1 MKNHFTHLI
10 AFTAILL
17 SAGLITGCA
26 NSITSNLGSPKG
38 SVSFSINRSA
48 AESIRQADSSQVLIA
63 EISLSGQH
71 EETKEIEVKA
81 DAKASFTE
89 IPVGSII
96 YAKVRVYSRALP
108 EKTLYQGQSEEIT
121 VSEGENK
128 IKLTLTKT
136 ADGTEDSGSSENT
149 EKTDDTESQENQGS
163 SEPPASGGTEQD
175 QPNGQGGQ
183 GGQGGG
189 TEQVTPNNQDGGAG
203 QGSGTS
209 QGPGGT
215 TEQSEQNAPTEP
227 STPTTP
233 EEQEEQ
239 EEPSTPAFT
248 STSSTI
254 THATDI
260 SFALSCSTT
269 TIQKDT
275 ATTIEIQVDNDQI
288 PAESVTWN
296 LTLWNSG
303 NQITNENYV
312 TTSENSITLTIPYP
326 GKYTLKAS
334 ATYLGV
340 THDAE
345 FQITCEV

>member
-10 AFTAILL
+10 AFTAIIL
-17 SAGLITGCA
+17 STVLVTGCA
-26 NSITSNLGSPKG
+26 NSITSNLESPKG

-48 AESIRQADSSQVLIA
+48 AESMQQADSSQVLIA

-81 DAKASFTE
+81 DAKASFAE

-96 YAKVRVYSRALP
+96 YAKARVYSRALP

-163 SEPPASGGTEQD
+163 SETPASGDTEQN

-183 GGQGGG
+183 GG
-189 TEQVTPNNQDGGAG
+189 
-203 QGSGTS
+203 GTS

-215 TEQSEQNAPTEP
+215 TEESEQNAPTEP

-254 THATDI
+254 SHATDI
-260 SFALSCSTT
+260 SFALSCNTT

-275 ATTIEIQVDNDQI
+275 ATTIEIQLDNDQI

-296 LTLWNSG
+296 LTLWNADI
-303 NQITNENYV
+303 QITNPAFV
-312 TTSENSITLTIPYP
+312 TTNANSITLTIPYP
-326 GKYTLKAS
+326 GNYTIKAS
-334 ATYLGV
+334 ASYLGI
-340 THDAE
+340 TYDAE
-345 FQITCEV
+345 FQITRED

>member
-10 AFTAILL
+10 AFTAIIL
-17 SAGLITGCA
+17 STVLVTGCA
-26 NSITSNLGSPKG
+26 NSITSNLENPKG

-81 DAKASFTE
+81 DAKASFAE

-96 YAKVRVYSRALP
+96 YAKARVYSRALP

-136 ADGTEDSGSSENT
+136 ADGTEDSGSSGNT

-163 SEPPASGGTEQD
+163 SETPASGGSEQN
-175 QPNGQGGQ
+175 QPNGQ

-203 QGSGTS
+203 QGSGSS

-239 EEPSTPAFT
+239 EEPSTPEFT

-254 THATDI
+254 SHATDNPLT
-260 SFALSCSTT
+260 LSCSTT
-269 TIQKDT
+269 RIQKGT
-275 ATTIEIQVDNDQI
+275 ATTIEIQLDNDQI
-288 PAESVTWN
+288 PAESVNWN
-296 LTLWNSG
+296 LTLWDADI
-303 NQITNENYV
+303 QITNPDFV
-312 TTSENSITLTIPYP
+312 TTNANSITLTIPYP
-326 GKYTLKAS
+326 GNYTIKARAS
-334 ATYLGV
+334 YLGI
-340 THDAE
+340 TYDSE
-345 FQITCEV
+345 FQITCED